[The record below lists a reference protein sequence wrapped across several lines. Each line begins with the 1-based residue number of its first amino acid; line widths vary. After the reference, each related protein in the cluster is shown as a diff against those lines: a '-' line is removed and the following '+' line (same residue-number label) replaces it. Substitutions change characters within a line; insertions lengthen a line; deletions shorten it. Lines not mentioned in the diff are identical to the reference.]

1 MKKIMLLMM
10 LAATLSANA
19 TTRVGGDDES
29 NDLVLKKNDNSEWT
43 MHLALGVNVPVSVE
57 GDHKFA
63 PFKSWNIMWTPFQY
77 DYKPKG
83 ATQTYSAGVAISWHN
98 YTLKDNGA
106 MFTKK
111 TGGNV
116 VVEEFDTNVQNR
128 WSSVHMFSINLPL
141 LFTQS
146 IGKKFSVTLGPVVNF
161 NVYGALNNRFEQG
174 DDDIDITTHDIDYR
188 PVTVDILGVID
199 YDGFGVYCKY
209 APMTVFKKDR
219 GPEFK
224 SLTFGLYF

>member
-1 MKKIMLLMM
+1 MKKFMLLMM

-19 TTRVGGDDES
+19 TTRVGGEDES

-98 YTLKDNGA
+98 YTLKDNGS
-106 MFTKK
+106 MFTPRGRKPVCWH
-111 TGGNV
+111 TSMPAAWG
-116 VVEEFDTNVQNR
+116 QHLR
-128 WSSVHMFSINLPL
+128 WATCASCARCRSEN
-141 LFTQS
+141 
-146 IGKKFSVTLGPVVNF
+146 
-161 NVYGALNNRFEQG
+161 
-174 DDDIDITTHDIDYR
+174 
-188 PVTVDILGVID
+188 
-199 YDGFGVYCKY
+199 C
-209 APMTVFKKDR
+209 
-219 GPEFK
+219 
-224 SLTFGLYF
+224 